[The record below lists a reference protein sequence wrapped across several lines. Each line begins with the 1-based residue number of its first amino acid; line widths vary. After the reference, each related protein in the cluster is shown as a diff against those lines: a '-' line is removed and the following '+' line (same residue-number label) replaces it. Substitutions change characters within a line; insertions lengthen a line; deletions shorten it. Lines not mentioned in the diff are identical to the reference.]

1 MNIAKIKED
10 WSLKES
16 TDGDVETITL
26 NHKDLSQEVR
36 FTSYKCPDKSFV
48 THKCDKIKAKPIVA
62 ETNLIFMLQQKP
74 IEIFKKNIFHA
85 NVIYPNPVNLQ
96 HNKIIHQKKKI

>member
-36 FTSYKCPDKSFV
+36 FTS
-48 THKCDKIKAKPIVA
+48 HK
-62 ETNLIFMLQQKP
+62 MSGQK
-74 IEIFKKNIFHA
+74 FR
-85 NVIYPNPVNLQ
+85 YTQ
-96 HNKIIHQKKKI
+96 M